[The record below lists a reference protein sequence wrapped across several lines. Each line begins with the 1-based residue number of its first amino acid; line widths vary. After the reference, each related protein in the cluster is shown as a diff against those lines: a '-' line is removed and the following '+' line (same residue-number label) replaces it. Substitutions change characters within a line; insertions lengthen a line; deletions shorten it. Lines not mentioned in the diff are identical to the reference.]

1 MHIKESIK
9 KFVQKI
15 PAFFSGFMLGVI
27 VTGAFFIFKINEYLM
42 QIKQTIYPK
51 ITVIEKT
58 EKSENNGSKPKK
70 YPPKNSTKKYS
81 DTSASGIIPASED
94 NNDNTSVLEEKI
106 ISEKTLQI
114 IHLNAP
120 IDTALANLSEVPP
133 YLKSNEIKMIFKKT
147 PFNNKGYYFE
157 NNHLVLY
164 GLEDIPY
171 INLYEYKNELYVKYD
186 KVVFKLPYT
195 SQFQPLIKVNDEV
208 LLAKMN

>member
-1 MHIKESIK
+1 MQIKESIK
-9 KFVQKI
+9 KYIQKI

-27 VTGAFFIFKINEYLM
+27 ATGAFFIFKINEYLI

-58 EKSENNGSKPKK
+58 EESKNTNIKSRKYFQKNNQKI
-70 YPPKNSTKKYS
+70 S
-81 DTSASGIIPASED
+81 DTSISAIDTTTKTNDDNASVI
-94 NNDNTSVLEEKI
+94 EEKT
-106 ISEKTLQI
+106 ISEKKLQI
-114 IHLNAP
+114 IHLDAVA
-120 IDTALANLSEVPP
+120 DTSLANLSEAPL
-133 YLKSNEIKMIFKKT
+133 YLKNNEMKILFKKN

-171 INLYEYKNELYVKYD
+171 INLYEYKNELYIKYD
-186 KVVFKLPYT
+186 KVVFKLPFT
-195 SQFQPLIKVNDEV
+195 TQFQTLIKVEDEV